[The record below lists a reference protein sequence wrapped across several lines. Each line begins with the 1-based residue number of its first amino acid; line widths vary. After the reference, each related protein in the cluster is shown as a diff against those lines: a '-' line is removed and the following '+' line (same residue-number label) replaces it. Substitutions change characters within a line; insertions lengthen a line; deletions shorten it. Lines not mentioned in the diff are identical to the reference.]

1 MCSTYDAVFNAV
13 CDCGA
18 FMAAFGSDIS
28 SERCHKLIRRG
39 RKISGNTLCGVVNPL
54 QPSTSQQCARTAH
67 LGGDKDR
74 CSFLCDTYEMIKSR
88 PTITNTYVSV
98 CILYVHGLLG
108 RLWKKR
114 YSVPFPCSFSL
125 DR

>member
-1 MCSTYDAVFNAV
+1 
-13 CDCGA
+13 
-18 FMAAFGSDIS
+18 MAAFGSDIS
-28 SERCHKLIRRG
+28 SECCHKLIRRG
-39 RKISGNTLCGVVNPL
+39 SGDLGEYIIVSLYGVVNPL
-54 QPSTSQQCARTAH
+54 QSSTSQQCARTAH

-74 CSFLCDTYEMIKSR
+74 CSFLYDTYEMIKSR

-98 CILYVHGLLG
+98 CTLYVHGLLG